1 MDHDTRVGAY
11 AVLVRDERL
20 LLAHWVA
27 EPGLQAGW
35 TLPGGG
41 LEFGES
47 PEQAAVREA
56 REETG
61 YEVELTRI
69 LGFDSEH
76 ITAEERATGRPRRSL
91 HSLRVIYEARIIGGE
106 LSVEVEGSTDDVR
119 WAALAEVS
127 TLHRVR
133 LVDAALTLWRAANG
147 GNVGHPEADETK
159 TVAPI
164 ARH

>member
-61 YEVELTRI
+61 YEVE
-69 LGFDSEH
+69 GC
-76 ITAEERATGRPRRSL
+76 
-91 HSLRVIYEARIIGGE
+91 
-106 LSVEVEGSTDDVR
+106 TDDVR